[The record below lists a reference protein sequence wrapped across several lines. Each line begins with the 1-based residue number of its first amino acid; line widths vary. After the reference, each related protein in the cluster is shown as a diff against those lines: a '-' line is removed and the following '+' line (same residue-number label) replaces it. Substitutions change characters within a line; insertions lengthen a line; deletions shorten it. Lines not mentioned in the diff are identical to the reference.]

1 MQSETQQHSSQNMA
15 DQVDLTLD
23 SDDEALQA
31 AIRASLSG
39 SGGGGG
45 ASSGGSSRTNGNNIG
60 AGTSKRPSTDS
71 SGQERLGN
79 GKRPRSCEE
88 PFAKPPLFRLLSTSP
103 SDRARTGSVALEDLL
118 SGQFSSAL
126 LCNYM
131 VDMGL
136 LVNAQ
141 PRLLSVPVVVV
152 HGDKPGS

>member
-1 MQSETQQHSSQNMA
+1 MAA

-23 SDDEALQA
+23 SDDDDLQA
-31 AIRASLSG
+31 AIRASLSD
-39 SGGGGG
+39 SGYGGG
-45 ASSGGSSRTNGNNIG
+45 ASSGGSSMTNDNNSSIG
-60 AGTSKRPSTDS
+60 AGASNSKRPSASNT
-71 SGQERLGN
+71 EPVA
-79 GKRPRSCEE
+79 KRPRSSE
-88 PFAKPPLFRLLSTSP
+88 PVAKPPLFRLLSTSP

-131 VDMGL
+131 IDMAL

>member
-1 MQSETQQHSSQNMA
+1 MA

-23 SDDEALQA
+23 SDDEDLQA
-31 AIRASLSG
+31 AIKASLSDA
-39 SGGGGG
+39 GGGGG
-45 ASSGGSSRTNGNNIG
+45 ASSGGSPRINGNKVG
-60 AGTSKRPSTDS
+60 AGVGNSKRPSSTNS

-79 GKRPRSCEE
+79 GKRPRSSE
-88 PFAKPPLFRLLSTSP
+88 PVAKPPLFRLLSTSP
-103 SDRARTGSVALEDLL
+103 NDRARTGSVAFEDLL

>member
-1 MQSETQQHSSQNMA
+1 MAA

-23 SDDEALQA
+23 SDDEDLQA
-31 AIRASLSG
+31 AIRASLSE
-39 SGGGGG
+39 SGNGGG
-45 ASSGGSSRTNGNNIG
+45 ASSGGSSSTNDDSIG
-60 AGTSKRPSTDS
+60 AGSGNSKRPSS
-71 SGQERLGN
+71 SNSGPVT
-79 GKRPRSCEE
+79 KRPRSSE
-88 PFAKPPLFRLLSTSP
+88 PVAKPPLFRLLSTSP
-103 SDRARTGSVALEDLL
+103 SDRTRTGSVALEDLL

-131 VDMGL
+131 VDMAL